1 MKIALVSEHASP
13 LAAAG
18 SVDSGGQNIYV
29 ANVARQLARKGHQV
43 DVLTRCDRSLLP
55 LVSRLDG
62 ARVIN
67 VPAGPKRQ
75 VPKEQLLPYM
85 EGFARFV
92 VEFSRQEPLHY
103 DVVHANFFMS
113 GLVGLRLKETLSIPL
128 VTTFHALGR
137 VRRLHQGVNDG
148 FPDERFDIEDR
159 LVRDSDSVIAECPQD
174 AADLIS
180 LYQADAARIDLVP
193 CGFDHDEF
201 HPVDK
206 RAARAE
212 LGWPKDRF
220 IALQLGRM
228 VPRKGVDTVVRAVG
242 LCNRTLGE
250 EVDLYVVGGNSDE
263 ANEIATPEIGRLR
276 AIARECGVT
285 DHVNFLGRRARSLL
299 RLYYNAAD
307 VFVTTPWYEPFG
319 ITPLEAMAC
328 STPVIGADVGGIRYS
343 VAHGETGLLVPPK
356 DPLAVAHGLV
366 MLKRDPPRVQRMGA
380 AGLARAKEM
389 FTWESVADTLSG
401 IYARVAKID
410 VAANAGP
417 HAHNGAHDVRLAA
430 GGASA

>member
-1 MKIALVSEHASP
+1 L
-13 LAAAG
+13 
-18 SVDSGGQNIYV
+18 
-29 ANVARQLARKGHQV
+29 
-43 DVLTRCDRSLLP
+43 
-55 LVSRLDG
+55 RLDG

-85 EGFARFV
+85 EDFSHFV
-92 VEFSRQEPLHY
+92 VEFSRQEPSRY

-113 GLVGLRLKETLSIPL
+113 GLVGLRVKETLSIPL

-137 VRRLHQGVNDG
+137 VRRLHQGANDG
-148 FPDERFDIEDR
+148 FPDERFDIEER
-159 LVRDSDSVIAECPQD
+159 LVRESDSVIAECPQD

-180 LYQADAARIDLVP
+180 LYHADTSRIDLVP
-193 CGFDHDEF
+193 CGFDHEEF

-206 RAARAE
+206 HAARAE
-212 LGWPKDRF
+212 LDWPQDRF

-228 VPRKGVDTVVRAVG
+228 VPRKGIDTVVRAIG

-250 EVDLYVVGGNSDE
+250 QVHLYVVGGNSDE
-263 ANEIATPEIGRLR
+263 PNEIATPEISRLR
-276 AIARECGVT
+276 AIARECGLT
-285 DHVNFLGRRARSLL
+285 DRVSFLGRRSRARLH
-299 RLYYNAAD
+299 LYYNAAD

-356 DPLAVAHGLV
+356 DPLAVAQGLA
-366 MLKRDPPRVQRMGA
+366 MLKRDPQCAQRMGA
-380 AGLARAKEM
+380 AGLTRAKEM
-389 FTWESVADTLSG
+389 FTWESVADKLSCV
-401 IYARVAKID
+401 YARVAGID
-410 VAANAGP
+410 VATAAGP
-417 HAHNGAHDVRLAA
+417 NATENAHNSRFATG
-430 GGASA
+430 GGA